1 MGNTL
6 PALLSSFTRLVTFV
20 LPAVW
25 LSRRA
30 GFELLDVWHLSVASV
45 FLQAVVSLVLVRRQ
59 MRARLESMRPAASA
73 EGPASVPA

>member
-1 MGNTL
+1 
-6 PALLSSFTRLVTFV
+6 
-20 LPAVW
+20 
-25 LSRRA
+25 
-30 GFELLDVWHLSVASV
+30 VASV